1 MLDADQIDTFARDEI
16 LSAWAD
22 AIAAVSPHLPGG
34 HPMPVDRIGIA
45 RRIAQ
50 RLGCTVGRVLEV
62 VGAADG

>member
-1 MLDADQIDTFARDEI
+1 MLDRDQIETFARDEI

-34 HPMPVDRIGIA
+34 QPMPVDRIGIA

-50 RLGCTVGRVLEV
+50 RLGCTAERVHEV

>member
-1 MLDADQIDTFARDEI
+1 MLDRDQIDTFARDEI
-16 LSAWAD
+16 LSAWAE
-22 AIAAVSPHLPGG
+22 AVAAVSPYLPGG

-50 RLGCTVGRVLEV
+50 RLGCTAERVHEV